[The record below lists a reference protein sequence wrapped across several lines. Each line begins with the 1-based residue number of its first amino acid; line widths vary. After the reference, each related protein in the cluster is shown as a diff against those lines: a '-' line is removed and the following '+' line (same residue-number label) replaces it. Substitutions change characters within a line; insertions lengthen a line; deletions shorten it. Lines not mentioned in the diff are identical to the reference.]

1 MRFFC
6 ERTVISQSGPARK
19 LLISPIIFECEFL
32 PGGFD
37 WWLKY
42 YAHQAQLVA
51 DQPVGSRCIYLSRP
65 FFDPVA
71 EQGKVNL
78 DTSAAAHQRLLMIAL
93 ALRRAGVT
101 DAVAST
107 DIAEF
112 TNVDDYRIYVQ
123 SAFVNSGIAYT
134 CSRICDPDG
143 VAKLPGDTDF
153 NGASTPA
160 KACMPDR
167 LTSCPSMGL
176 TIAGPSS
183 QKVGSPGQ
191 MYDTL
196 RRCVNRAR
204 QFAGIVPA
212 KNLIFFVPTCAQE
225 PQYTEDQWWN
235 SMDHLQGHL
244 IRLGIDQRVYNELG
258 SFIGAD
264 LNPIEDQPGYDAL
277 RAHTENLFCDIV
289 SKHLPFVQTSR
300 VILSQIPDGAES
312 FTTGNWTTSVSDFA
326 AITS

>member
-19 LLISPIIFECEFL
+19 LLISPIIFECAYL
-32 PGGFD
+32 PSGFD
-37 WWLKY
+37 TWPAY

-51 DQPVGSRCIYLSRP
+51 DQPVGSRGIYLSRP

-71 EQGKVNL
+71 RVGKVNYL
-78 DTSAAAHQRLLMIAL
+78 TADDATERLSMIYSALHHL
-93 ALRRAGVT
+93 GVY
-101 DAVAST
+101 DVVASI
-107 DIAEF
+107 DVAEF
-112 TNVDDYRIYVQ
+112 TNVDDYRIYVR
-123 SAFVNSGIAYT
+123 SAFMNSGFFFT
-134 CSRICDPDG
+134 CRLICDPDG

-167 LTSCPSMGL
+167 MTSCPSMGL

-183 QKVGSPGQ
+183 RKVGSPGQ

-258 SFIGAD
+258 SFIGAQS
-264 LNPIEDQPGYDAL
+264 NPIEGQPGYDAR
-277 RAHTENLFCDIV
+277 RAYMEDSFCNVVI
-289 SKHLPFVQTSR
+289 KHLPFVPTSR
-300 VILSQIPDGAES
+300 VILPQIPYGATS
-312 FTTGNWTTSVSDFA
+312 FTTGNWTTQLSDFN
-326 AITS
+326 